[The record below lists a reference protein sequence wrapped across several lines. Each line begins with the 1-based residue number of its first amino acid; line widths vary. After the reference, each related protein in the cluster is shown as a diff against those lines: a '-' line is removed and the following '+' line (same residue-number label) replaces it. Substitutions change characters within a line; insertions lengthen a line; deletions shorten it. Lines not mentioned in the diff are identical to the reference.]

1 MADLFISYSRLDSA
15 FVQRL
20 QKELE
25 RRGKDV
31 WLDVE
36 GIRDAEVFPAA
47 LRRAIESSDAF
58 VFVISPDSVRS
69 EFCEQEVGH
78 AVELNKRVVPLA
90 LREVPDQDIPDEIRV
105 RNWIP
110 VGDRDFESGVD
121 RLVKAIETDLD
132 WERQHTRLTVK
143 ALEWDQADRDRSFL
157 LRGSELAAAERWL
170 AAGADKDPG
179 PSAIEQEYLLAARS
193 AASRR
198 QRTLVGV
205 SLGIAAVSV
214 GLLVFALISRS
225 QAISAGITAKA
236 RALAAESQTQLAID
250 PERSIL
256 LARAAV
262 RTSPTP
268 EALFALRAALDAS
281 PIRYRLPDAGL
292 QSCGQNL
299 VSASPGVAFSP
310 DGRRLAEGL
319 CDGMVVL
326 ANARTGRVIRRIN
339 VGSSAGP
346 VTYSRDGSLLA
357 VVAAGHAVVLDAS
370 TGSIRASPIFRGW

>member
-1 MADLFISYSRLDSA
+1 MFISYSRRASA
-15 FVQRL
+15 FVKRL

-25 RRGKDV
+25 GRGKDV

-36 GIRDAEVFPAA
+36 GIRDAEVFPDA
-47 LRRAIESSDAF
+47 LRRAIEGSDAF
-58 VFVISPDSVRS
+58 VFVISPDSVNS
-69 EFCEQEVGH
+69 AFCEQEVGH

-90 LREVPDQDIPDEIRV
+90 LREVPDRDIPQEIRF

-110 VGDRDFESGVD
+110 VGDGDFDTGVD
-121 RLVKAIETDLD
+121 RLVRAVETDLD

-143 ALEWDQADRDRSFL
+143 ALEWDQAVRDRSCL
-157 LRGSELAAAERWL
+157 VRGSDLSAAERWL

-179 PSAIEQEYLLAARS
+179 PSAIEQEYLLAARA

-198 QRTLVGV
+198 QRTLVAA
-205 SLGIAAVSV
+205 SLAIAAVSV

-250 PERSIL
+250 PERSVL
-256 LARAAV
+256 LAAAAV

-292 QSCGQNL
+292 QACGARL
-299 VSASPGVAFSP
+299 VHPSP
-310 DGRRLAEGL
+310 
-319 CDGMVVL
+319 
-326 ANARTGRVIRRIN
+326 
-339 VGSSAGP
+339 
-346 VTYSRDGSLLA
+346 
-357 VVAAGHAVVLDAS
+357 
-370 TGSIRASPIFRGW
+370 